1 MKHVISIL
9 SVLILAVFL
18 VPVLAQGH
26 AAHHPAQQAVQPDT
40 SSGMTMMKG
49 KMMQGKMMGSKAMM
63 KGGKM
68 HGGMMGG
75 KGMMGHMGCG
85 KMMGMHGPMMG
96 AFHTIHHLPDLQ
108 KKLNLNDDQVQKLKS
123 IRAVFLKNKIDR
135 EAEIQKKKVD
145 LDMLID
151 KNASPAQV
159 RKVLKGI
166 FDAKLELQVSAYE
179 TSQKMLGV
187 LTLEQREQFKG
198 QKKKCMMGM
207 MGGMMEGMKGGM
219 KGSGMMGCGK

>member
-1 MKHVISIL
+1 MKHRIFIL
-9 SVLILAVFL
+9 SVLMLAIFL

-26 AAHHPAQQAVQPDT
+26 AAHHPAQQAVRPDT
-40 SSGMTMMKG
+40 TGGMTMMKG
-49 KMMQGKMMGSKAMM
+49 KMMGGKAMM

-68 HGGMMGG
+68 HGGMMS
-75 KGMMGHMGCG
+75 HMAGG

-108 KKLNLNDDQVQKLKS
+108 KKLNLNDNQVQKLKS
-123 IRAVFLKNKIDR
+123 IRAEFLKSKIDR
-135 EAEIQKKKVD
+135 EADIKKKKVD
-145 LDMLID
+145 LNMLID

-166 FDAKLELQVSAYE
+166 FDAKLALQVSAYE

-187 LTLEQREQFKG
+187 LTLEQREQFKS

-207 MGGMMEGMKGGM
+207 MGSMMEGMKGGM
-219 KGSGMMGCGK
+219 MGCGK